1 VYPSKKTTM
10 INIGPISSKYNPV

>member
-1 VYPSKKTTM
+1 M